1 MAREATASLRA
12 QKGRAILMMLG
23 VMIGIAAL
31 TVIVSIG
38 EGARKDIL
46 DYMNSYGFGADALY
60 IRAGA
65 GKLWHRRGP
74 RADTLSV
81 RDAADISQLYY
92 VAAASPH
99 QSARIP
105 GVFYLNRKIETRVR
119 GVRSDWSTLRYWRVV
134 SGRFITEEDERLTLK
149 VCVLGHTVRRE
160 LFGEEDPL
168 GKSVRI
174 KRNYYRV
181 IGVLEEKG
189 LSRRGTD
196 RDNRVLIPLSTSSK
210 LVLHHDHLRGMRV
223 RLRDSQYLEAALRDI
238 PKILRANHRLA
249 PEAPDDFTIITPEE
263 VLAFVTRQSRSL
275 VWMLSWIAAIS
286 LFVSGVVVM
295 NIMLVSVN
303 ERSNEIGVRR
313 AMGASELDILLQF
326 LLEAIIV
333 ALLGGIVGVLA
344 GIGINQFV
352 TLLLK
357 ISTALSWKPFVLATL
372 FSTTVG
378 LFFGV
383 FPARRAS
390 RLTPTEA
397 LR

>member
-1 MAREATASLRA
+1 
-12 QKGRAILMMLG
+12 
-23 VMIGIAAL
+23 
-31 TVIVSIG
+31 
-38 EGARKDIL
+38 
-46 DYMNSYGFGADALY
+46 
-60 IRAGA
+60 
-65 GKLWHRRGP
+65 
-74 RADTLSV
+74 
-81 RDAADISQLYY
+81 
-92 VAAASPH
+92 
-99 QSARIP
+99 
-105 GVFYLNRKIETRVR
+105 
-119 GVRSDWSTLRYWRVV
+119 
-134 SGRFITEEDERLTLK
+134 
-149 VCVLGHTVRRE
+149 
-160 LFGEEDPL
+160 
-168 GKSVRI
+168 
-174 KRNYYRV
+174 
-181 IGVLEEKG
+181 
-189 LSRRGTD
+189 
-196 RDNRVLIPLSTSSK
+196 
-210 LVLHHDHLRGMRV
+210 
-223 RLRDSQYLEAALRDI
+223 
-238 PKILRANHRLA
+238 
-249 PEAPDDFTIITPEE
+249 
-263 VLAFVTRQSRSL
+263 
-275 VWMLSWIAAIS
+275 MLSWIAAIS

-303 ERSNEIGVRR
+303 ERINEIGVRR